1 MKLFGRLASADLADL
16 AALAAGLVSTGNDHD
31 RAAAINFIHDRRV
44 SETRAEHFGQW
55 CRESGNAADLVL
67 AAEEYLR
74 EQVHKDP
81 NATFLHGDNG
91 DNIVEP
97 VNESIAFDEPLATVL
112 DLTGLAGVLRAGRL
126 AGLPDLQTLPAAA
139 SVTDEQ
145 INQFYEDRLRNPD
158 PEVRDRTVDAIL
170 HAVYLSERHPTWA
183 ARWDGFMDRIDA
195 SPESWLEAVG
205 IPRATFPRWILA
217 LRYTADEAQ
226 QLVRP
231 TQLEAGWFGYHFP
244 SPPAGS
250 ADAGGHAMS
259 FGERDGNLR
268 LPILPE
274 FVHARVWFRF
284 RHWKAAGRM
293 CGVTRRVVGPVD
305 RLAAYRADHYE
316 DLVAEYGSEVI
327 SEWLT
332 K

>member
-16 AALAAGLVSTGNDHD
+16 AALAAGLVSAGNDHD
-31 RAAAINFIHDRRV
+31 HAAAINFIHDGRV
-44 SETRAEHFGQW
+44 SEKRAAHFGQW
-55 CRESGNAADLVL
+55 CRETGNAADLVL
-67 AAEEYLR
+67 AAEEYLH
-74 EQVHKDP
+74 EQVRKVPD
-81 NATFLHGDNG
+81 ATFLHEDNG
-91 DNIVEP
+91 DNIVETA
-97 VNESIAFDEPLATVL
+97 NGSIADDEPLATVL

-126 AGLPDLQTLPAAA
+126 AGLPNLQTLPAAA

-158 PEVRDRTVDAIL
+158 PEIRDRTVDAIL

-183 ARWDGFMDRIDA
+183 ARWDRFIGRIDA
-195 SPESWLEAVG
+195 TPESWLEAVG
-205 IPRATFPRWILA
+205 IPRATHPRWILV
-217 LRYTADEAQ
+217 LRYTADEVQ

-259 FGERDGNLR
+259 LGERDGDLR
-268 LPILPE
+268 LRILPE
-274 FVHARVWFRF
+274 FVHARLWFRF

-293 CGVTRRVVGPVD
+293 CGVTTRIVGPMD

-316 DLVAEYGSEVI
+316 DLVADYGQEVI
-327 SEWLT
+327 GGWL
-332 K
+332 

>member
-1 MKLFGRLASADLADL
+1 M
-16 AALAAGLVSTGNDHD
+16 
-31 RAAAINFIHDRRV
+31 
-44 SETRAEHFGQW
+44 SETRAAHFGRW

-81 NATFLHGDNG
+81 NTTFLHEDNG
-91 DNIVEP
+91 NNIVETP
-97 VNESIAFDEPLATVL
+97 NGSIADEEPLATVL
-112 DLTGLAGVLRAGRL
+112 DLTGLAAVLRAGRL

-139 SVTDEQ
+139 TITDEQ

-158 PEVRDRTVDAIL
+158 LGVRDRTVDAIL

-183 ARWDGFMDRIDA
+183 ARWDRFIGRIDA
-195 SPESWLEAVG
+195 TPESWLEAVG

-217 LRYTADEAQ
+217 LRYTADEVQ
-226 QLVRP
+226 QLLRP

-244 SPPAGS
+244 SPPGS

-259 FGERDGNLR
+259 LAERDGNLR

-274 FVHARVWFRF
+274 FVHPRVRF
-284 RHWKAAGRM
+284 RWQHWKAAGRM
-293 CGVTRRVVGPVD
+293 CDVTTRVGGPVY
-305 RLAAYRADHYE
+305 RLAVYRADHYE
-316 DLVAEYGSEVI
+316 DLVAEYGSEAI
-327 SEWLT
+327 SGWLA

>member
-16 AALAAGLVSTGNDHD
+16 AALAAGLVGTGNDHD

-44 SETRAEHFGQW
+44 SEKRAAHFLQW
-55 CRESGNAADLVL
+55 CQESGNAADLVL

-74 EQVHKDP
+74 EQVRKVPD
-81 NATFLHGDNG
+81 ATFLHEDNG
-91 DNIVEP
+91 DNVVETA
-97 VNESIAFDEPLATVL
+97 NGSIADDEPLATVL
-112 DLTGLAGVLRAGRL
+112 DLTGLAEVLRTGRL
-126 AGLPDLQTLPAAA
+126 AGLPDLQALPAAA
-139 SVTDEQ
+139 TITDEQ

-158 PEVRDRTVDAIL
+158 PEIRDRTVDAIL

-183 ARWDGFMDRIDA
+183 ARWDRFVGRIDDT
-195 SPESWLEAVG
+195 PESWLEAAG
-205 IPRATFPRWILA
+205 IPRATYPRWILV

-259 FGERDGNLR
+259 LAERDGNPRLR
-268 LPILPE
+268 LLPE
-274 FVHARVWFRF
+274 FVHARVRF
-284 RHWKAAGRM
+284 RWQHWKAAGRM
-293 CGVTRRVVGPVD
+293 CEVTRRVVGPMD
-305 RLAAYRADHYE
+305 RLAANRADHYE

-327 SEWLT
+327 SEWLA

>member
-1 MKLFGRLASADLADL
+1 MKLFGRLASDGLADL
-16 AALAAGLVSTGNDHD
+16 AALAEGLVGTGNDHD
-31 RAAAINFIHDRRV
+31 HAAAINFIHDRRV
-44 SETRAEHFGQW
+44 SETRAAHFGRW

-81 NATFLHGDNG
+81 NTTFLHEDNG
-91 DNIVEP
+91 NNIVETP
-97 VNESIAFDEPLATVL
+97 NGSIADEEPLATVL
-112 DLTGLAGVLRAGRL
+112 DLTGLAAVLRAGRL

-139 SVTDEQ
+139 TITDEQ
-145 INQFYEDRLRNPD
+145 INQFFEDRLRNPD
-158 PEVRDRTVDAIL
+158 PEIRDRTVDAIL
-170 HAVYLSERHPTWA
+170 QAVYLSERHPTWA
-183 ARWDGFMDRIDA
+183 ARWDRFIGRIDA
-195 SPESWLEAVG
+195 TPESWLEAVG
-205 IPRATFPRWILA
+205 VPRATYPRWILV

-259 FGERDGNLR
+259 LGERDGNLR

-274 FVHARVWFRF
+274 LVHARVWFRF

-293 CGVTRRVVGPVD
+293 CGVTTRIVGPMD
-305 RLAAYRADHYE
+305 RLAAYRDAHCE
-316 DLVAEYGSEVI
+316 DLAAEYGQEVI
-327 SEWLT
+327 AGWLE

>member
-1 MKLFGRLASADLADL
+1 MKLFGRLASTELADL
-16 AALAAGLVSTGNDHD
+16 AALAASLVGTGNDHD

-44 SETRAEHFGQW
+44 SETRAAHFLQW

-74 EQVHKDP
+74 EQVHKNP
-81 NATFLHGDNG
+81 NATFLHEDNG
-91 DNIVEP
+91 NNVVETA
-97 VNESIAFDEPLATVL
+97 NGSIADDEPLATVL
-112 DLTGLAGVLRAGRL
+112 DLTGLAAVLRAGRL

-139 SVTDEQ
+139 TITDEQ

-183 ARWDGFMDRIDA
+183 ARWNGFMDRIDA
-195 SPESWLEAVG
+195 TPESWLEAVG
-205 IPRATFPRWILA
+205 VPRATFPRWILV
-217 LRYTADEAQ
+217 LRYTAGEAQ

-259 FGERDGNLR
+259 LGERDGNVR

-274 FVHARVWFRF
+274 FIHARMWFRF

-293 CGVTRRVVGPVD
+293 CGVTTRVVGPLD
-305 RLAAYRADHYE
+305 RLAAKRADHYE
-316 DLVAEYGSEVI
+316 DLVAEYGSEAI